1 MSTPAMA
8 RNNARAVDLP
18 VRSGEGESFV
28 GGNVSMREADTAGE
42 LKIGGR
48 TAADSG
54 EEQKKLETQT
64 PAPMSRS
71 ATSSSASAVH
81 VETIADGAEEAADTA
96 RGPVKQPAMDLDIAT
111 GSEEYDV
118 PATVREKTTTKPMIT
133 KPAAVGLAAK
143 EPAAVEPVA
152 TKLPQLSTEPAP
164 IVALTTKPSLRAED
178 STTISDAVANDTAK
192 RLQTTGYLSQGS
204 NPLVLVALAGICCI
218 FLFVWGRKRRL
229 RTFSSSGSPGQ
240 RGAKGTKL
248 QYTQVPD
255 EQPFDRCHDDDD
267 EYCDDFEEG
276 SFANDRGSWDDWES
290 NATQAQLNPFA
301 SAGSPPR
308 RSIAVPESNLSP
320 FGLSQALSPSPQQ
333 HVQKPRESTVAGK
346 SDTLCESD
354 ESNSS
359 SDSFEVVTDEERTAP
374 ASTRNSITEAEKKG
388 ESADDLFSQFNMV
401 PTFQKSAAVPPAPAD
416 TSVAPVSQ
424 SVSAATLSSVSSLPT
439 AAEASALFAAEM
451 DDEVTAVDASDEW
464 DGDDEWIKGI

>member
-18 VRSGEGESFV
+18 VRSGERDGKRFAGEN
-28 GGNVSMREADTAGE
+28 GSMREAVTAGE

-54 EEQKKLETQT
+54 EEQKKLETPT
-64 PAPMSRS
+64 PARMSRN
-71 ATSSSASAVH
+71 ATSSSSSAVH
-81 VETIADGAEEAADTA
+81 VETIADGAEEAADAA
-96 RGPVKQPAMDLDIAT
+96 RDPVKQPAMDPHIAT
-111 GSEEYDV
+111 ASEEYDV
-118 PATVREKTTTKPMIT
+118 PATVREKTTTTPLIT
-133 KPAAVGLAAK
+133 KPAAL
-143 EPAAVEPVA
+143 ELAAVELAAVELAA
-152 TKLPQLSTEPAP
+152 TDPTATELPQLSAERAP

-178 STTISDAVANDTAK
+178 STTIPDDVANDAAK
-192 RLQTTGYLSQGS
+192 RPQTTGYLSQGS

-229 RTFSSSGSPGQ
+229 SAFSSSGTPGQ
-240 RGAKGTKL
+240 RGVKGTKL

-290 NATQAQLNPFA
+290 NATQTQLNPFA
-301 SAGSPPR
+301 SAGSPSQ

-333 HVQKPRESTVAGK
+333 HVQKLRESTVAGK

-354 ESNSS
+354 ESNGS

-374 ASTRNSITEAEKKG
+374 ASTRNSVTDVEKKG
-388 ESADDLFSQFNMV
+388 ESADDLFSV
-401 PTFQKSAAVPPAPAD
+401 RTSIFQSN
-416 TSVAPVSQ
+416 VS
-424 SVSAATLSSVSSLPT
+424 PY
-439 AAEASALFAAEM
+439 
-451 DDEVTAVDASDEW
+451 
-464 DGDDEWIKGI
+464 G